1 MTVSRIRIGIFET
14 YVIDTDVLFLL
25 ENIIESYEAHVKDI
39 LKPLFDSVWNAY
51 GYHRS
56 LFLKGE

>member
-14 YVIDTDVLFLL
+14 YVIDIDVLFLL

-39 LKPLFDSVWNAY
+39 LKPLLDSVWNAY
-51 GYHRS
+51 GYPRS
-56 LFLKGE
+56 LNFKR

>member
-1 MTVSRIRIGIFET
+1 MTVSRMRIGIFET
-14 YVIDTDVLFLL
+14 YVIDIDVLLFL
-25 ENIIESYEAHVKDI
+25 ENIIESYEAYVKEI
-39 LKPLFDSVWNAY
+39 LKTLFDSIWNAY